1 MRSQIYPAT
10 GEGAPVASGK
20 RGLVYQG
27 KPAFTSR
34 GCGKRFPAFDLE
46 ALYGLRAGGVPVSR
60 MEVGWKCA
68 SSVKAFSRAPPRR
81 CRSPRSALG
90 MGGWEGICLHLL
102 QLFPAPCQA
111 GILLLLLLLGT
122 WALLRVFLCSA
133 PEPCVA
139 FNTPW
144 LCQYP
149 HGSAD
154 TPPGSQP
161 APPAL
166 PGSST
171 GTGLTHWDNLA
182 QPVITSVLVP
192 FVTTG
197 SVQRPL
203 PFPAS
208 PPIASLHELH
218 FDL

>member
-1 MRSQIYPAT
+1 M
-10 GEGAPVASGK
+10 
-20 RGLVYQG
+20 
-27 KPAFTSR
+27 
-34 GCGKRFPAFDLE
+34 
-46 ALYGLRAGGVPVSR
+46 PVSR

-81 CRSPRSALG
+81 CRGPRSALG

-111 GILLLLLLLGT
+111 GILLLLLLPGT
-122 WALLRVFLCSA
+122 WALLRVFLCSVL
-133 PEPCVA
+133 EPCIA
-139 FNTPW
+139 SI
-144 LCQYP
+144 P

-154 TPPGSQP
+154 IPPGSQP
-161 APPAL
+161 APPVL
-166 PGSST
+166 PGSCT

-182 QPVITSVLVP
+182 QPVITSVLIP

-203 PFPAS
+203 LSPAS

>member
-1 MRSQIYPAT
+1 MVRSQIYPAT

-27 KPAFTSR
+27 KPAFASR

-90 MGGWEGICLHLL
+90 MGGWEGICLQLL

-111 GILLLLLLLGT
+111 GILLLLPGT

-133 PEPCVA
+133 PEPCMA
-139 FNTPW
+139 SI
-144 LCQYP
+144 P
-149 HGSAD
+149 HGSASI
-154 TPPGSQP
+154 PM
-161 APPAL
+161 AL
-166 PGSST
+166 PVSPWLCRYPT
-171 GTGLTHWDNLA
+171 RL
-182 QPVITSVLVP
+182 
-192 FVTTG
+192 
-197 SVQRPL
+197 
-203 PFPAS
+203 PAS
-208 PPIASLHELH
+208 SPCPPRLQHGHWAHTLG
-218 FDL
+218 